1 MATYSISGS
10 VGISNVG
17 VSVRCINLSTGAVTY
32 GYALS
37 DGTYSFAGLADA
49 TVYRIIADTRDITS
63 GVYVGYVYRHPLDV
77 YVKGANVTNAN
88 LTPTAANATS

>member
-17 VSVRCINLSTGAVTY
+17 VSVRCLNLETVVTTY

-37 DGTYSFAGLADA
+37 DGTYSFTGLADG
-49 TVYRIIADTRDITS
+49 TLYRLIADTRDITS
-63 GVYVGYVYRHPLDV
+63 GVYAGYVYRHPVDV
-77 YVKGANVTNAN
+77 LINGGNVAGVN
-88 LTPTAANATS
+88 LTPTAPNATS